1 MSSFG
6 SWSRN
11 PRTQASGSSPS
22 RPSTSSS
29 MSRSLSSLTSLT
41 PLTPFGMTSSPFITQ
56 VNPYQT
62 TQVSHR
68 RQPHLTRRSSTQTP
82 QNIGSKLRT
91 QSSTNLSSINSNNFN
106 FFVQKIHFSFNLIT
120 DYLINYLY
128 SFNRRQVRQ
137 LHDRVL
143 LRGRPRLTRQTQKI
157 TIVLKK

>member
-22 RPSTSSS
+22 RPSTSS
-29 MSRSLSSLTSLT
+29 MSRSLSSLSS
-41 PLTPFGMTSSPFITQ
+41 LTPFGMTSSPFITQ

-82 QNIGSKLRT
+82 QNISSKLRT

-106 FFVQKIHFSFNLIT
+106 FFVQKFHFLFNLISN
-120 DYLINYLY
+120 YLINYLY

-143 LRGRPRLTRQTQKI
+143 LRERRRSTRQTQKI
-157 TIVLKK
+157 TIVLNK

>member
-29 MSRSLSSLTSLT
+29 MSRSLSSLT
-41 PLTPFGMTSSPFITQ
+41 PFGMTSSPFITQ
-56 VNPYQT
+56 VTPYQT

-82 QNIGSKLRT
+82 QNISSKLRA

-106 FFVQKIHFSFNLIT
+106 FFVQKVHFLFNLIKN
-120 DYLINYLY
+120 YLINYLY

-143 LRGRPRLTRQTQKI
+143 LRGRRRLTPQTQKI